1 MAIQYKEVLQEDEDE
16 LIQNCKSCEKCKNNK
31 DCKNNFESVKCEL
44 LEDEDEED
52 EVIMW
57 TWSEIGIT
65 ENACIY
71 SYNLYYYI
79 GNPTDKRV

>member
-16 LIQNCKSCEKCKNNK
+16 LIKNGKNCEKCKNNK

-65 ENACIY
+65 ENTYEHLKGAI
-71 SYNLYYYI
+71 
-79 GNPTDKRV
+79 